1 MYKRQ
6 IIDDQDYEN
15 LKDKIFTEKEF
26 VFDIDEKNKIKGKID
41 LINLRDDGF
50 AELIDFKSSQKKYSE
65 KDLEEELQLKIY
77 YLAIKKSNSIA
88 ELLPDIRN
96 RTILPRYYV
105 IGLEKY
111 NFFTVTV
118 HEKMEEMV
126 TEKILS
132 IISNIKKEKFDI
144 NPRNYFSCSSCESV
158 SYTHLL
164 NRISGIPLNEI
175 AIIMKGTDFENSL
188 IENYFYQNSIP
199 FFRRSSRSVANNR
212 YSAYLL
218 NLSLIHISISLSG
231 TNILPYL
238 FCLLLL
244 FYACSCLFLNFT
256 EKKAGSL

>member
-1 MYKRQ
+1 MSLRIGSLYHNIISRFFKKDQ
-6 IIDDQDYEN
+6 KPALQELLKIMDEELENNKDDFKYHFYFKEIKNEMNKNFINLYNNFSYIIDDPDYEN

-118 HEKMEEMV
+118 HEKTEEMV

-144 NPRNYFSCSSCESV
+144 NPRNYFSCSSCE
-158 SYTHLL
+158 YK
-164 NRISGIPLNEI
+164 IFCEKYYGEPL
-175 AIIMKGTDFENSL
+175 
-188 IENYFYQNSIP
+188 
-199 FFRRSSRSVANNR
+199 
-212 YSAYLL
+212 
-218 NLSLIHISISLSG
+218 
-231 TNILPYL
+231 
-238 FCLLLL
+238 
-244 FYACSCLFLNFT
+244 
-256 EKKAGSL
+256 